1 MKNIWAKNKTTGVMD
16 ADITATNTMFAEQG
30 LSEDT
35 HDRYFT
41 DDQFVLHVSGEPLYK
56 DDGMGGHMARTNT
69 EILTSA
75 GFLTKYK
82 LAKWRELKQFALD
95 NQMECSHTMEEIRTK
110 AKQFKAGLNGLT
122 TQAQID
128 NACDNA
134 KTYLSG

>member
-41 DDQFVLHVSGEPLYK
+41 DDAFQYHSSGEPLFK
-56 DDGMGGHMARTNT
+56 ADGSGHKARTDT
-69 EILTSA
+69 EILTSDE
-75 GFLTKYK
+75 FLTKYK
-82 LAKWRELKQFALD
+82 LAKWRNLKQHVID
-95 NQMECSHTMEEIRTK
+95 NQLDCSHTMEEIRTK